1 MQPLKMFLDSRV
13 YMNFRQVEVESG
25 AVLKSIVRS
34 KERSS
39 ADQNIWFI
47 QVGGFEN
54 KNACKVYSSLPHLAI
69 SIQGDPSP

>member
-1 MQPLKMFLDSRV
+1 MFLDSRV

-47 QVGGFEN
+47 QVGGFV
-54 KNACKVYSSLPHLAI
+54 KKMPAYKI
-69 SIQGDPSP
+69 SFFMVSFCNQYTW